1 MTTPPKPDHEKR
13 PFRFKLEGP
22 FLRVSTMLLIT
33 PISPNFKGL
42 KCSVFGRF
50 RALQSRKIY
59 VTTANYTTGNS
70 RIKTVYEDEEKV
82 ASKLVKQITSK
93 PFVWTQAELDKY
105 NAGKT
110 ISWAVTFATLEFVSI
125 EIGALLKGA
134 ETIGTALNIGWSF
147 IGDGGVPSTES
158 PTQYELDM
166 VPRLGLKYQVS
177 YIPTNSG
184 ISRKILVTLPD
195 GRSSTYS
202 LGTYPSGITIRIP
215 T

>member
-1 MTTPPKPDHEKR
+1 MALVCLCRGNFYWPPHTTIL
-13 PFRFKLEGP
+13 FCSI
-22 FLRVSTMLLIT
+22 FLDKIVLDT
-33 PISPNFKGL
+33 L
-42 KCSVFGRF
+42 K
-50 RALQSRKIY
+50 SRYHRSAPLGI
-59 VTTANYTTGNS
+59 TANYTTGNS

-82 ASKLVKQITSK
+82 ASKLVKQITSE

>member
-1 MTTPPKPDHEKR
+1 MKPEHSIAPPYKNIIYNYA
-13 PFRFKLEGP
+13 
-22 FLRVSTMLLIT
+22 FLSYN
-33 PISPNFKGL
+33 S
-42 KCSVFGRF
+42 
-50 RALQSRKIY
+50 
-59 VTTANYTTGNS
+59 S

-134 ETIGTALNIGWSF
+134 ETIGTALNIGGSF

-158 PTQYELDM
+158 STQYELDM

-202 LGTYPSGITIRIP
+202 LGTYPSGITIRI
-215 T
+215 TT